1 MHTLTRRA
9 ALGGLGA
16 LSLARPAILHAQSTS
31 KPVKIGLLSD
41 MNVGRIAP
49 TAVLGAKIAAQIAVE
64 DFGDSVLGR
73 KIEILQADD
82 QNKPDVA
89 SGIARQMDRR
99 QRGVDALADGSA
111 TSSGPGRPADRQGEA
126 AHLPA
131 SAIRRR
137 PISHRQAVHTP
148 WSFQFAYDTYALANA
163 TGGMLTKVGGS
174 TCSSSPSPRTTTSSG
189 YSLQKNTETFHRGG
203 RRQGAGRGARRRWRP
218 RISPAT

>member
-41 MNVGRIAP
+41 MNGPYRANGGP
-49 TAVLGAKIAAQIAVE
+49 GAKIAAQLAVE

-89 SGIARQMDRR
+89 SGIARQWIDDN
-99 QRGVDALADGSA
+99 GVDALADGSA
-111 TSSGPGRPADRQGEA
+111 TSSGLGVLQIEIGR
-126 AHLPA
+126 AH
-131 SAIRRR
+131 
-137 PISHRQAVHTP
+137 V
-148 WSFQFAYDTYALANA
+148 
-163 TGGMLTKVGGS
+163 
-174 TCSSSPSPRTTTSSG
+174 
-189 YSLQKNTETFHRGG
+189 
-203 RRQGAGRGARRRWRP
+203 
-218 RISPAT
+218 